1 MSVLRS
7 VSSNSFVPRRTYI
20 ISIFFI
26 QKRAPEVFIESDL
39 FYNFEKYL
47 ESMWKNPGGHKS
59 TFKFYQMESFEKLNI
74 DNSKVNYVEFIGP
87 LLIFIEAPVTV
98 LVWTWGTSKLFLS
111 KLILEKVNN
120 VIIENVSS
128 TIAPH

>member
-74 DNSKVNYVEFIGP
+74 DNSKVNYIEFVGP

-98 LVWTWGTSKLFLS
+98 LVWTWGTNKLFLS
-111 KLILEKVNN
+111 KLISEKVNN

-128 TIAPH
+128 IIAPH

>member
-39 FYNFEKYL
+39 FYDFEKYL

-74 DNSKVNYVEFIGP
+74 DNSKVNYVEFVGP

-98 LVWTWGTSKLFLS
+98 LVWTWGTNKLFLS
-111 KLILEKVNN
+111 KLISEKVNN

-128 TIAPH
+128 IIAPH

>member
-74 DNSKVNYVEFIGP
+74 DNSKVNYVEFVGP

-98 LVWTWGTSKLFLS
+98 LVWTWGTNKLFLS
-111 KLILEKVNN
+111 KLISEKVNN

-128 TIAPH
+128 IIAPH